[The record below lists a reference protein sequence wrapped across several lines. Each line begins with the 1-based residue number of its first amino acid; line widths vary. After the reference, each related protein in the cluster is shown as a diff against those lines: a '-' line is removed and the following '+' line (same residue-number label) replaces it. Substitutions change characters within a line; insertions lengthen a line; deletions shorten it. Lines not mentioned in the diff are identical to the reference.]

1 MPRCTHLSRNG
12 SHGPGNGFPNEDRQS
27 TPFARAASARF
38 EGDPGQGVGS
48 VRQQGIDPGS
58 GNQLDQQIEPLRHQL
73 ADEVAEAGEI
83 AAGPGE
89 IRD

>member
-1 MPRCTHLSRNG
+1 M
-12 SHGPGNGFPNEDRQS
+12 
-27 TPFARAASARF
+27 F

-48 VRQQGIDPGS
+48 VRQQGIDAGS

-89 IRD
+89 LRD